1 MKKILLVAAIASTF
15 MAFAEESEA
24 PAGGGT
30 ANATE
35 VQQIGITA
43 ITTSRQ
49 SVIVAFSYTGVT
61 ADKLVKTTN
70 LTVGDEL
77 HGFVNDEYTTWT
89 LLENETTGSKYW
101 EANYEST
108 TNGTKGGTPAVDFL
122 QPVGTGIWLVRQHP
136 TDNTGSAIPFYIYG
150 TPATDKTIKV
160 SAGTTRLIGNPN
172 STPTSTSPTIIDAAA
187 GDAIYIPNGKAFTKY
202 TYGSNK
208 KWNKG
213 FTELENPPTFDANT
227 GAWYE
232 SKGTENVTIEW

>member
-15 MAFAEESEA
+15 MTFAQGEA
-24 PAGGGT
+24 

-43 ITTSRQ
+43 IKSSRQ
-49 SVIVAFSYTGVT
+49 SVIVAFSYEGVT

-70 LTVGDEL
+70 LTVDDEL

-89 LLENETTGSKYW
+89 LKENEGSKYW
-101 EANYEST
+101 YANTKST
-108 TNGTKGGTPAVDFL
+108 TKGTKNGTPAVDFS
-122 QPVGTGIWLVRQHP
+122 QPVGTGIWLVRQNP
-136 TDNTGSAIPFYIYG
+136 TEKKDGVDVPVPFYIYG

>member
-15 MAFAEESEA
+15 MAFAQGEA
-24 PAGGGT
+24 

-43 ITTSRQ
+43 IKSSRQ
-49 SVIVAFSYTGVT
+49 SVIVAFSYEGVT

-70 LTVGDEL
+70 LTVDDEL

-89 LLENETTGSKYW
+89 LKENEGSKYW
-101 EANYEST
+101 YANTKST
-108 TNGTKGGTPAVDFL
+108 TKGTKNGTPAVDFS
-122 QPVGTGIWLVRQHP
+122 QPVGTGIWLVRQNP
-136 TDNTGSAIPFYIYG
+136 TEKKDGVDVPVPFYIYG

-172 STPTSTSPTIIDAAA
+172 SSKTSPTIENASQ
-187 GDAIYIPNGKAFTKY
+187 GDVVYIPNDTGFATY
-202 TYGSNK
+202 TYGNNG

-213 FTELENPPTFDANT
+213 LTALASLPEFDANT
-227 GAWYE
+227 GAWYQ
-232 SKGTENVTIEW
+232 SKGSGDVTINW

>member
-15 MAFAEESEA
+15 MAFADGEA
-24 PAGGGT
+24 

-43 ITTSRQ
+43 ITTSRP
-49 SVIVAFSYTGVT
+49 SVIVAFSYEGVT

-70 LTVGDEL
+70 LTVDDEL

-89 LLENETTGSKYW
+89 LKENEGSKYW
-101 EANYEST
+101 DANIKSGLG
-108 TNGTKGGTPAVDFL
+108 GTKGGTPAVEFS
-122 QPVGTGIWLVRQHP
+122 QAVGTGIWLVRKNP
-136 TDNTGSAIPFYIYG
+136 VDEKGNAIPFYIYG

-172 STPTSTSPTIIDAAA
+172 STATSPIFDTEYPPSQ
-187 GDAIYIPNGKAFTKY
+187 GDVVYIPNDTGFATY
-202 TYGSNK
+202 TYGKNN

-213 FTELENPPTFDANT
+213 LTTLDSLPKFDANT
-227 GAWYE
+227 GAWYQ
-232 SKGTENVTIEW
+232 SKGSTDVKINWEVK